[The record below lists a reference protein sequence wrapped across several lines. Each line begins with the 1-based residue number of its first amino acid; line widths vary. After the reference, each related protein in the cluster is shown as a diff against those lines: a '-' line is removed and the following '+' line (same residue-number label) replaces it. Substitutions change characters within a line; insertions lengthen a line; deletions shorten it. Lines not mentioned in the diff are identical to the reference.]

1 MGARK
6 IDHMFESKIS
16 AELLSIQH
24 AEIARAHFLEVD
36 AVTTLHLGRCEED
49 ADAGVNEAVQGQF
62 AHVEIAS
69 ILSITEYAAQKMIAL
84 GCDLRWR
91 LPRVAAAFAC
101 GDIELAKATALSEAL
116 AKVSD
121 RALDEIE

>member
-1 MGARK
+1 
-6 IDHMFESKIS
+6 MFESKTS
-16 AELLSIQH
+16 ADALFRQH
-24 AEIARAHFLEVD
+24 AEIARAHFLEID
-36 AVTTLHLGRCEED
+36 AVTALYLDRCEED
-49 ADAGVNEAVQGQF
+49 AAVGVNEAFRGQF

-101 GDIELAKATALSEAL
+101 GDIDLAKAMALSEARQRL
-116 AKVSD
+116 
-121 RALDEIE
+121 RARAR

>member
-1 MGARK
+1 MSVGARS
-6 IDHMFESKIS
+6 IDHMFESMIS
-16 AELLSIQH
+16 ADALSRQH
-24 AEIARAHFLEVD
+24 AEIARAHFLEID
-36 AVTTLHLGRCEED
+36 AVTALYLDRCEEG
-49 ADAGVNEAVQGQF
+49 AAVGVNEAFQGQF

-101 GDIELAKATALSEAL
+101 GDIDLAKATALSEAH
-116 AKVSD
+116 AQVSEHPHD
-121 RALDEIE
+121 